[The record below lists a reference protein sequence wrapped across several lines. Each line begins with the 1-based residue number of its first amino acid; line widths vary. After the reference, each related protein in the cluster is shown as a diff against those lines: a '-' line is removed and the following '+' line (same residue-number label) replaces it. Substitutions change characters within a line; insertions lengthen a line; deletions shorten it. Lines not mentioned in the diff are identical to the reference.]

1 MPPKKTRKTYDFGY
15 KLGAVKRAEEIGNRA
30 TARELEVDESMI
42 RKWRKNKQIMEKMP
56 KKQRS
61 CRRGKAKY
69 PALERSLKEWVVS
82 LRNNGRAVTTVM
94 IRLKARELAT
104 QMNLPGFTGGPSW
117 CHRFMRRNKLSVR
130 TRTTVGQKLP
140 DDWQERVE
148 EFNNFLSRRRGEL
161 GVDSSHVFNMDEVPM
176 SFDAPLSRTVDEVGA
191 ATIPISTTGHEK
203 TGFTVVLACSEAGKK
218 LKPMVIFKRKT
229 MPKENLPNGVVVH
242 VQQKGWMDRDGMIV
256 WANKVWRP
264 RPVSFF
270 ERKSLLILDSF
281 SAHIDEGVLDILR
294 KEHLTTTAVIPGGL
308 TKKLQ
313 PLDISVNR
321 SFKNHVRY
329 EWEKWMTKGMHTYTN
344 TGKMRKATLTEVC
357 NWVIRSWNA
366 VEVST
371 ITNGFKKAGITTQGE
386 SESEPED
393 EEEDAEDAR
402 LDPVADAR
410 LLELFNS
417 DTEDEDFDGF

>member
-42 RKWRKNKQIMEKMP
+42 RN
-56 KKQRS
+56 
-61 CRRGKAKY
+61 
-69 PALERSLKEWVVS
+69 
-82 LRNNGRAVTTVM
+82 
-94 IRLKARELAT
+94 
-104 QMNLPGFTGGPSW
+104 
-117 CHRFMRRNKLSVR
+117 
-130 TRTTVGQKLP
+130 
-140 DDWQERVE
+140 
-148 EFNNFLSRRRGEL
+148 
-161 GVDSSHVFNMDEVPM
+161 
-176 SFDAPLSRTVDEVGA
+176 
-191 ATIPISTTGHEK
+191 
-203 TGFTVVLACSEAGKK
+203 
-218 LKPMVIFKRKT
+218 
-229 MPKENLPNGVVVH
+229 
-242 VQQKGWMDRDGMIV
+242 
-256 WANKVWRP
+256 
-264 RPVSFF
+264 
-270 ERKSLLILDSF
+270 
-281 SAHIDEGVLDILR
+281 
-294 KEHLTTTAVIPGGL
+294 
-308 TKKLQ
+308 
-313 PLDISVNR
+313 
-321 SFKNHVRY
+321 

-344 TGKMRKATLTEVC
+344 TGKMKKATLTEVC